1 MADHEAHWDHRG
13 IYAEYA
19 AVRLFEYQR
28 VGTIGPGKSLAVPA
42 EPFEQA
48 IYRMACPPEPFEQA
62 IYRRA
67 GFHAL
72 PPPRSYHGRHLDRG
86 QRVEKGECRLG
97 SGAAF
102 KLMQPLG
109 WL

>member
-1 MADHEAHWDHRG
+1 MADHETQWDHRG

-28 VGTIGPGKSLAVPA
+28 VGTIGPGKSLAVAA

-48 IYRMACPPEPFEQA
+48 IYRMA
-62 IYRRA
+62 

-72 PPPRSYHGRHLDRG
+72 APPRSYHGRHLRA
-86 QRVEKGECRLG
+86 
-97 SGAAF
+97 GAASRKRRVPPRSWCRF
-102 KLMQPLG
+102 QADAAAGLLSNWPPSAAPTNG
-109 WL
+109 RR